1 MNQVLCGARIQTL
14 IFLSPAPTTVHVGA
28 EHTLRPTQDP
38 SQKQLKSPVFPQN
51 SSFAFFI
58 TCSVK
63 AKWMKINEGLSGT
76 KIQECASTNF
86 SGHRDMSVIQ
96 VEVKGKGT
104 AFFQRER
111 LLSQMHSFIGQ
122 INMSSAAPPPI
133 CPCSTGTEVK
143 DGLSPTLM
151 ELQFYISDIRTFD
164 PKPEW
169 TVGSFHD
176 QEVHGHYGSRGP
188 VERNFQLMITLDQGP
203 EALDIP

>member
-122 INMSSAAPPPI
+122 INMSSAAPPP
-133 CPCSTGTEVK
+133 PPYV
-143 DGLSPTLM
+143 LA
-151 ELQFYISDIRTFD
+151 LQALKLRMGSVL
-164 PKPEW
+164 PSW
-169 TVGSFHD
+169 SFHSTS
-176 QEVHGHYGSRGP
+176 QTLGP
-188 VERNFQLMITLDQGP
+188 LIQSQNEQ
-203 EALDIP
+203 